1 MAAGD
6 QLRKAAQQTK
16 DQAKQHRNQSQQMR
30 KQADELQRLAA
41 QGDTEGSKLEQHAKE
56 ADNAEQNAHNI

>member
-16 DQAKQHRNQSQQMR
+16 DQAKQHRNQSQEMR
-30 KQADELQRLAA
+30 KQADELQRMAS
-41 QGDTEGSKLEQHAKE
+41 QGDTEGLKLEQHARE
-56 ADNAEQNAHNI
+56 ADSAEQKARNI